1 MKGHKSMFLA
11 IVFALSCVAGYT
23 LDLSAEPA
31 MASPPIFVNP
41 IDLISHKNV
50 QKSTEVIDVEI
61 NVETNE
67 ITVKGNVDATV
78 NVRAI
83 GEVKPKVVRK
93 TVYKT
98 DTINT
103 GYPLLRSMIKVEE
116 KPVSPLSLCCK

>member
-1 MKGHKSMFLA
+1 MKNNKSMFLA
-11 IVFALSCVAGYT
+11 IVFVLSCIGGYT

-41 IDLISHKNV
+41 IDLISYKDI
-50 QKSTEVIDVEI
+50 QKPTEVIDVEI

-78 NVRAI
+78 NVRTI
-83 GEVKPKVVRK
+83 GEVKPKVIRK

-98 DTINT
+98 DTIKT
-103 GYPLLRSMIKVEE
+103 GYPLLKSMIKVKEE
-116 KPVSPLSLCCK
+116 PVSPF

>member
-1 MKGHKSMFLA
+1 MKNNKSMFLA
-11 IVFALSCVAGYT
+11 IVFVLSCIGGYT

-41 IDLISHKNV
+41 IDLISYKDI
-50 QKSTEVIDVEI
+50 QKPTEVIDVEI

-78 NVRAI
+78 NVRTI

-98 DTINT
+98 DTIKT
-103 GYPLLRSMIKVEE
+103 GYPLLKSMIKVKEE
-116 KPVSPLSLCCK
+116 PVSPF

>member
-11 IVFALSCVAGYT
+11 IVFALSCVGGYT

-41 IDLISHKNV
+41 IDLISHKDI
-50 QKSTEVIDVEI
+50 QKPTEVIDVEI
-61 NVETNE
+61 NVETSE

-78 NVRAI
+78 NVRTI
-83 GEVKPKVVRK
+83 GEVKPKVIRK

-98 DTINT
+98 DTIKT
-103 GYPLLRSMIKVEE
+103 GYPLLKSMIKVKEE
-116 KPVSPLSLCCK
+116 PVSPF